1 MSNVADETAT
11 GTATASGEDDD
22 DAFQDEPVH
31 RHSRW
36 VGILEWFDEKVYIL
50 VGIAFLVAALL
61 SLVYGLLAL
70 GDSLLTSMF
79 LPTGFSLQAIF
90 TKEGGAQDIIA
101 LVSDLLLTL
110 IIMEVLG
117 TVVHHLRD
125 GETTLRPFLFIGII
139 SATRGILA
147 VGARLSVSG
156 SGASGSLT
164 QTDFIYD
171 MVELGVNA
179 VVIIALGI
187 TMNLIGKY
195 IEVGAIPRHKPGK
208 ITGQQSRSGRSAVSQ
223 TTTAGAS
230 TTNSSLAA
238 RSLFV
243 LMALIILVA
252 LTLIVLLV
260 SLGRI

>member
-1 MSNVADETAT
+1 MSDAAGDKAS
-11 GTATASGEDDD
+11 GTATASGEDEDD
-22 DAFQDEPVH
+22 DAFQDEPIP

-70 GDSLLTSMF
+70 GNSLLTSMF
-79 LPTGFSLQAIF
+79 LPSGFSLQALF

-156 SGASGSLT
+156 SLT
-164 QTDFIYD
+164 Q
-171 MVELGVNA
+171 
-179 VVIIALGI
+179 
-187 TMNLIGKY
+187 
-195 IEVGAIPRHKPGK
+195 
-208 ITGQQSRSGRSAVSQ
+208 
-223 TTTAGAS
+223 
-230 TTNSSLAA
+230 
-238 RSLFV
+238 
-243 LMALIILVA
+243 
-252 LTLIVLLV
+252 
-260 SLGRI
+260 